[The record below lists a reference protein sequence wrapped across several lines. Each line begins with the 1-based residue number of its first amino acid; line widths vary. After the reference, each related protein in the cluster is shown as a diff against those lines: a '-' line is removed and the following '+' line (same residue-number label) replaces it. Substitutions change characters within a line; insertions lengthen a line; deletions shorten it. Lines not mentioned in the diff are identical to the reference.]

1 MVPFLP
7 INIRSRIEEIRS
19 MGLQWQDIDFGESMI
34 SIERERLGAIEKA
47 KTSMQL
53 LQTIRK
59 HRQESEAC
67 Q

>member
-1 MVPFLP
+1 
-7 INIRSRIEEIRS
+7 
-19 MGLQWQDIDFGESMI
+19 MGLQWQDIDFGGNMI